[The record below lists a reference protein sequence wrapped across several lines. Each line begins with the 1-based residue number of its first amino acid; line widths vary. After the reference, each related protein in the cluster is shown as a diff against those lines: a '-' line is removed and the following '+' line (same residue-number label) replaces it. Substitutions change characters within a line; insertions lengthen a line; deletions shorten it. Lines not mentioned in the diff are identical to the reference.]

1 MIFLYYLQ
9 LINERGTITN
19 QISKQLEEGINN
31 LLTMRTSGDKLKFNL
46 LQRNQVELLLNDK
59 TIYNFITRQQ

>member
-46 LQRNQVELLLNDK
+46 LQRNQVELFLNDK

>member
-46 LQRNQVELLLNDK
+46 LQSYQVELFLNDK
-59 TIYNFITRQQ
+59 NHL